1 MCDMNVKNDSIST
14 FKGLK
19 LMEQLIQ
26 SAVNNKKKQLIQ
38 SLADKQHSVANI
50 FLALYH
56 WDVAIFNMFC
66 FPVMFGKNV
75 SLLLFFIVYLAASSL
90 SLVKAFG
97 SYLVFCHIKVLNV

>member
-1 MCDMNVKNDSIST
+1 MNVKNDSIST

-50 FLALYH
+50 LLALKCGHFQY
-56 WDVAIFNMFC
+56 VLFSC
-66 FPVMFGKNV
+66 NV
-75 SLLLFFIVYLAASSL
+75 W
-90 SLVKAFG
+90 KK
-97 SYLVFCHIKVLNV
+97 C